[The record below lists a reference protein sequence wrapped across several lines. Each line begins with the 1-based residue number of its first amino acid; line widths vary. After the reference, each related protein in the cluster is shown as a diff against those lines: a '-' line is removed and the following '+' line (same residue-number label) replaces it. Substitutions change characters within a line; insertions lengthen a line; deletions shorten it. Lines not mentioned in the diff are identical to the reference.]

1 MYWDKPYK
9 ADYTLIRYSDV
20 GYPATRTSGEFG
32 AYTTATSYNQ
42 DGLTQNTTYYFSAWS
57 YNTTYDYWSHNASHA
72 YNTTLRDWFYF
83 TNMSP
88 YDGEINVSVYPNLSL
103 NVTTNWGVPFDLVWY
118 IEVQDTYE
126 VLATMTNLNNGSYN
140 VSLISYNDTRFGY
153 YAWNY
158 SWYVVATQTTNSS
171 RTTTSEE
178 FYYWTEG
185 FTFVGNVIKMNEL
198 MIIIWLAVW
207 ALLMGIHLKTKST
220 TFGLFAGFWILLFG
234 LLIIVSGIQL
244 MDGTIET
251 LTNPGTTVIQ
261 PQYTDAVTE
270 YSSYAMLWGLPF
282 LLLSIYIVYAN
293 LLARRNAPG

>member
-1 MYWDKPYK
+1 
-9 ADYTLIRYSDV
+9 
-20 GYPATRTSGEFG
+20 
-32 AYTTATSYNQ
+32 
-42 DGLTQNTTYYFSAWS
+42 
-57 YNTTYDYWSHNASHA
+57 
-72 YNTTLRDWFYF
+72 
-83 TNMSP
+83 
-88 YDGEINVSVYPNLSL
+88 
-103 NVTTNWGVPFDLVWY
+103 
-118 IEVQDTYE
+118 
-126 VLATMTNLNNGSYN
+126 
-140 VSLISYNDTRFGY
+140 
-153 YAWNY
+153 
-158 SWYVVATQTTNSS
+158 
-171 RTTTSEE
+171 
-178 FYYWTEG
+178 
-185 FTFVGNVIKMNEL
+185 MNEL